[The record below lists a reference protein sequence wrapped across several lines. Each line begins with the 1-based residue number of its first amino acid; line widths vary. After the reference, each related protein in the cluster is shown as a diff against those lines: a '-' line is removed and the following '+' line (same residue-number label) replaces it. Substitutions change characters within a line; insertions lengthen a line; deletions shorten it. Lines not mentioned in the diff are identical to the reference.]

1 MQFWYGVALTL
12 LVESVALIWAKE
24 WLSKKTDNKERKE

>member
-24 WLSKKTDNKERKE
+24 WLRKKVGDNEAT